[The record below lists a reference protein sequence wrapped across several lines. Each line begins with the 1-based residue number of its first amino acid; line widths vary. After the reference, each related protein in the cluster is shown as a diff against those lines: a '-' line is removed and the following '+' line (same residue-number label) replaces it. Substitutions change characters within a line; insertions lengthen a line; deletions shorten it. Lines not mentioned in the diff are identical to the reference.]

1 MKAIRK
7 SIITASLLFVSL
19 SASAQRVNQLE
30 EWMKGE
36 INVHI
41 DHGVEVTKSLGQE
54 RDIQQEGRPLI
65 WRCDIYSFT
74 LPKKYRYMLDEMI
87 DTFEEYGRED
97 SNCYGINSMS
107 ESSNGDRVGHSRRL
121 MIGEDSNRFV
131 TIGEDFTN
139 FININI
145 LDTADRA
152 KSHRYAYALE
162 WREANKG
169 KTDVRY
175 TVTYAKIPSATT
187 SIKKPQTN
195 RTIVELADTVELD
208 TDPVTDVVSRLH
220 QGKPVNAADLLC
232 NENILLIF
240 SQLKKQFL
248 AGQNTEFNAISIYTL
263 CKRARECGFFSYPDP
278 AFAEV
283 QKAELRQLKHDIAL
297 MNVQTFDETIRI
309 YLRMALGELEK
320 IQ

>member
-7 SIITASLLFVSL
+7 SIITASLLLVSL
-19 SASAQRVNQLE
+19 SASAQQINKLE

-36 INVHI
+36 IIVHI

-54 RDIQQEGRPLI
+54 RDIQQEGRPLK

-74 LPKKYRYMLDEMI
+74 LPKKYRNWLDEMI

-107 ESSNGDRVGHSRRL
+107 ESSTGDRVGHSRRL
-121 MIGEDSNRFV
+121 MIGDDPNRFV
-131 TIGEDFTN
+131 TIGEDYSN

-145 LDTADRA
+145 LDPADSA

-187 SIKKPQTN
+187 SIKNSQTYS
-195 RTIVELADTVELD
+195 TIVADTVMLD

-220 QGKPVNAADLLC
+220 HGKPVDAADLLC

-297 MNVQTFDETIRI
+297 MNVQTFDQTLRT
-309 YLRMALGELEK
+309 YLQMALGELEK
-320 IQ
+320 IK